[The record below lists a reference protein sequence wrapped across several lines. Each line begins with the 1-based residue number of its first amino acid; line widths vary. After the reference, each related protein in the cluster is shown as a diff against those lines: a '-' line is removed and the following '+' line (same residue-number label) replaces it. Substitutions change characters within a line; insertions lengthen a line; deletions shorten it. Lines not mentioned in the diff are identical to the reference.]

1 MTGFRLLFAAVSAV
15 VLLAGCRGGGDA
27 SALPPG
33 ALVVVGNHCLTRA
46 EVDAHMRAGL
56 SAADSTEM
64 ARAYIRSWID
74 GRLVTEVAS
83 EEVDMAEIDR
93 LTDEYRTELIKAQYR
108 RTMAMQASDGMF
120 APDSL
125 RAFYDSR
132 HDEFV
137 LERPMLRGIY
147 LKVRDDAPNLPIL
160 RRLFKSDRATDI
172 DRLEK
177 EALTAVH
184 YDYFRDRWV
193 NLDQVETRIPIDFS
207 AQVTASLQA
216 GKPLDVH
223 SGGCVYLLS
232 VSEYL
237 PSGSVMPFE
246 AAEPLVRERLLTT
259 HRMAYAARL
268 RNELFST
275 ALDREIVRF
284 PTGFNPLK

>member
-1 MTGFRLLFAAVSAV
+1 MTALRLMFAAASAAL
-15 VLLAGCRGGGDA
+15 LLAACSGGGSS
-27 SALPPG
+27 SAFPPG
-33 ALVVVGNHCLTRA
+33 TLVVVGNHCLTRA

-56 SAADSTEM
+56 CAADSTDM

-74 GRLVTEVAS
+74 ARLVTEVAS
-83 EEVDMAEIDR
+83 DEVDMTEIDR

-125 RAFYDSR
+125 RAFYDAR
-132 HDEFV
+132 KDEFV

-147 LKVRDDAPNLPIL
+147 LKVRDDAPNLTIL
-160 RRLFKSDRATDI
+160 RRLFKSDRPADI

-193 NLDQVETRIPIDFS
+193 NLDQVETRIPIDFN
-207 AQVTASLQA
+207 AQVTSSLQA
-216 GKPLDVH
+216 GKPLDI
-223 SGGCVYLLS
+223 SAGGFVYLLS

-259 HRMAYAARL
+259 HRMAYASRL

-275 ALDREIVRF
+275 ALEREIVRF